1 MNATQYREHLAA
13 QAQDL
18 GALEAL
24 LDAAGIPEESREY
37 DLDYLQEVEVYFPLS
52 DGQVCVSVVENKP
65 TEPVFAVEC
74 FSDDSGGEM
83 NLSEAV
89 AFIRSLS

>member
-1 MNATQYREHLAA
+1 MNAKQYREHLAA

-24 LDAAGIPEESREY
+24 LDAAGIPDKGR
-37 DLDYLQEVEVYFPLS
+37 DYNQHMYGFVEVYFVIP

-65 TEPVFAVEC
+65 TEPVFAVER
-74 FSDDSGGEM
+74 FSDDPIEEM
-83 NLSEAV
+83 PLSKAV
-89 AFIRSLS
+89 AFIRGLS